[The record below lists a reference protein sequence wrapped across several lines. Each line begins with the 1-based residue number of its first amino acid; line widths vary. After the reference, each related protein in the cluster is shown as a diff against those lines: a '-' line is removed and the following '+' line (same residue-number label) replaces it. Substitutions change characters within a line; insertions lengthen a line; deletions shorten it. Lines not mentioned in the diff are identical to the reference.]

1 MRITSEN
8 GKLNVPADPEIVYIE
23 GDGVGQEITDKMR
36 HVLDAAIAKAY
47 GGKRRIEWKEA
58 LAGGFRF
65 LFLFVAIGSVD
76 VATFPLLVLQV
87 EEQPS
92 AHGNEGYKGA
102 HDDKYSVVCHN

>member
-1 MRITSEN
+1 MKLIFSLYLSANEANHNKDYSVVNTS
-8 GKLNVPADPEIVYIE
+8 GSLVLQRGIFLSDLVYKKE
-23 GDGVGQEITDKMR
+23 P
-36 HVLDAAIAKAY
+36 
-47 GGKRRIEWKEA
+47 EA

-102 HDDKYSVVCHN
+102 HGDKYSVVCHN